1 MATIKSIWFAFWV
14 QPTHSPFVSVA
25 RSIPQRVAHP
35 PPQFRLDDVA
45 SPTESAFDSVGDV
58 CPDATST
65 SELAAIRPQK
75 GFLLMQKAHLYEA
88 LYLVNHGIDEA
99 VRGVQRLKKSPHAF
113 REVYYKSVAGL
124 ERRRALINGQ
134 FMHEMSG
141 EEEDNASFF
150 EEEFNRWLSD
160 DPLDNEEIYK
170 LVRFVEDQRKKM
182 GEPPL
187 VQFLKPK
194 KKEKEKENLV
204 LKQALKNTTPKP
216 KSRLR
221 KPKPRNKVAQE
232 RAASDALAA

>member
-1 MATIKSIWFAFWV
+1 
-14 QPTHSPFVSVA
+14 VSRRHVN
-25 RSIPQRVAHP
+25 
-35 PPQFRLDDVA
+35 
-45 SPTESAFDSVGDV
+45 
-58 CPDATST
+58 
-65 SELAAIRPQK
+65 SELTAIVPQK
-75 GFLLMQKAHLYEA
+75 GYLLMQKAHLYEA

-99 VRGVQRLKKSPHAF
+99 VRGVQRLKKAPHAF
-113 REVYYKSVAGL
+113 REAYYKSIAGL

-141 EEEDNASFF
+141 QEEDNASFF

-194 KKEKEKENLV
+194 REKENVV
-204 LKQALKNTTPKP
+204 LKQALKDTTPKP
-216 KSRLR
+216 KSRLP
-221 KPKPRNKVAQE
+221 KSKPRNKVAQA
-232 RAASDALAA
+232 RAVSDALAA

>member
-1 MATIKSIWFAFWV
+1 
-14 QPTHSPFVSVA
+14 
-25 RSIPQRVAHP
+25 
-35 PPQFRLDDVA
+35 
-45 SPTESAFDSVGDV
+45 
-58 CPDATST
+58 
-65 SELAAIRPQK
+65 
-75 GFLLMQKAHLYEA
+75 MQKAHLYEA

-99 VRGVQRLKKSPHAF
+99 VRGVQRLKKSAHAF

-170 LVRFVEDQRKKM
+170 LVRFLEDQRKKM
-182 GEPPL
+182 GKPPL
-187 VQFLKPK
+187 VQFLRPK
-194 KKEKEKENLV
+194 QEKENVV
-204 LKQALKNTTPKP
+204 LKQALKDTTPKP
-216 KSRLR
+216 RSRLR
-221 KPKPRNKVAQE
+221 KA

>member
-1 MATIKSIWFAFWV
+1 M
-14 QPTHSPFVSVA
+14 
-25 RSIPQRVAHP
+25 R
-35 PPQFRLDDVA
+35 
-45 SPTESAFDSVGDV
+45 PTESAFDSVGDV

-65 SELAAIRPQK
+65 FEVAAIAPQK
-75 GFLLMQKAHLYEA
+75 GYLLMQKAHLYEA

-160 DPLDNEEIYK
+160 DPLDNDEIYK

-182 GEPPL
+182 GEPAL
-187 VQFLKPK
+187 VQFLKPVQ
-194 KKEKEKENLV
+194 EKENVV
-204 LKQALKNTTPKP
+204 LKQALKDTTPKP
-216 KSRLR
+216 RSRLR
-221 KPKPRNKVAQE
+221 KPRPRNKVAQA
-232 RAASDALAA
+232 RAASDALTSCSARRTGRH

>member
-1 MATIKSIWFAFWV
+1 
-14 QPTHSPFVSVA
+14 
-25 RSIPQRVAHP
+25 
-35 PPQFRLDDVA
+35 
-45 SPTESAFDSVGDV
+45 
-58 CPDATST
+58 
-65 SELAAIRPQK
+65 
-75 GFLLMQKAHLYEA
+75 MQKAHLYEA

-99 VRGVQRLKKSPHAF
+99 VRGVQRLKKAPHAF

-170 LVRFVEDQRKKM
+170 LVRFIEDERKKM

-187 VQFLKPK
+187 VQFLKQK
-194 KKEKEKENLV
+194 KQEKENAV
-204 LKQALKNTTPKP
+204 LKQALKDTTPKP
-216 KSRLR
+216 RSRLR
-221 KPKPRNKVAQE
+221 KPKRRNKGAQE

>member
-1 MATIKSIWFAFWV
+1 
-14 QPTHSPFVSVA
+14 
-25 RSIPQRVAHP
+25 
-35 PPQFRLDDVA
+35 
-45 SPTESAFDSVGDV
+45 
-58 CPDATST
+58 
-65 SELAAIRPQK
+65 
-75 GFLLMQKAHLYEA
+75 MQKAHLYEA

-99 VRGVQRLKKSPHAF
+99 VRGVQRLKKAPHAF

-134 FMHEMSG
+134 FMHEMAG

-170 LVRFVEDQRKKM
+170 LVRFLEDQRKKM

-194 KKEKEKENLV
+194 KQVKGIVV
-204 LKQALKNTTPKP
+204 LKQALKDTTQKST
-216 KSRLR
+216 SRLR
-221 KPKPRNKVAQE
+221 KPKRKNKAAQS
-232 RAASDALAA
+232 RAASDALNA

>member
-1 MATIKSIWFAFWV
+1 V
-14 QPTHSPFVSVA
+14 L
-25 RSIPQRVAHP
+25 R
-35 PPQFRLDDVA
+35 
-45 SPTESAFDSVGDV
+45 PTESAFSSVGDV

-65 SELAAIRPQK
+65 SELAAIVPKK
-75 GFLLMQKAHLYEA
+75 GYLLMQKAHLYEA
-88 LYLVNHGIDEA
+88 LYLVNRGIDEA
-99 VRGVQRLKKSPHAF
+99 VRGVQRLKKAPHAF

-182 GEPPL
+182 GEAPL

-194 KKEKEKENLV
+194 KKEKDKENLV
-204 LKQALKNTTPKP
+204 LKQALKDTTPKP
-216 KSRLR
+216 RSRLR